1 VEDKLNFGR
10 FIESRRKK
18 LGFTLRGLAAELDIA
33 PAYLS
38 DIEKGR
44 RNPSDEKLRSIIKAL
59 RFNEDEIFYVLDL
72 AAKAKENTVSAD
84 LPDYIMDTDLAR
96 VALRRAKEGNITD
109 EDWQDVIDLI
119 DRKIN
124 EGDE

>member
-1 VEDKLNFGR
+1 MEDKLNFGR